1 MKLKKICP
9 VLIVLTLSM
18 IVLLGI
24 PVVTADEAA
33 PQLPQGFYG
42 MVEAG
47 TSPVGPGLIVEAVG
61 PGVSSKMEGNP
72 VTTLADGSYGVLNY
86 SSQKL
91 IVQGDI
97 ATGTSI
103 TFYVGAIQAEVYDVA
118 AGGPWNT
125 TYAFQPGEIT
135 ELNLRIASMPAAG
148 QTREPT
154 PVQTI
159 VASSTVAASSTA
171 AASSTIAA
179 SSTSAGSSTTS
190 GGSVLPQ
197 VPDSSGL
204 QPTAEVTQQSSVG
217 VSGTAQAGTAGQESG
232 AQGASQQSVGQENQT
247 AAPVTLPA
255 SGNMTLYIV
264 GAILL
269 LLVIGGGAYYYT
281 HQKKIDTESKK
292 DTRKK
297 EE

>member
-1 MKLKKICP
+1 MKPNKICP
-9 VLIVLTLSM
+9 ALVVLALSL

-24 PVVTADEAA
+24 PSVTADEAA

-72 VTTLADGSYGVLNY
+72 VTTLADGSYGALNFT
-86 SSQKL
+86 SQKL

-118 AGGPWNT
+118 AGGGWNT
-125 TYAFQPGEIT
+125 TYSFQPGEIT

-159 VASSTVAASSTA
+159 VASSTVAASST
-171 AASSTIAA
+171 IAA
-179 SSTSAGSSTTS
+179 SSTSAGPSTTAS

-204 QPTAEVTQQSSVG
+204 QPTAEVTQQSSG
-217 VSGTAQAGTAGQESG
+217 GSAGTAQPVITGQEST
-232 AQGASQQSVGQENQT
+232 AQGASQQSGGQESQAT
-247 AAPVTLPA
+247 TPVTLPA

-264 GAILL
+264 GGILM

-281 HQKKIDTESKK
+281 QQKKSDTESKEE
-292 DTRKK
+292 TGKK

>member
-1 MKLKKICP
+1 MKPKKICP
-9 VLIVLTLSM
+9 ALVVLALSL

-42 MVEAG
+42 KVEAG
-47 TSPVGPGLIVEAVG
+47 SSPVGPGLIVEAVG
-61 PGVSSKMEGNP
+61 PGVSSKMDGNP

-125 TYAFQPGEIT
+125 TYSFQPGEIT

-159 VASSTVAASSTA
+159 VASSTA

-179 SSTSAGSSTTS
+179 SSTTAGSSTTAS

-197 VPDSSGL
+197 VPDSPGL

-281 HQKKIDTESKK
+281 HQKKIGTESKK
-292 DTRKK
+292 ETKKK